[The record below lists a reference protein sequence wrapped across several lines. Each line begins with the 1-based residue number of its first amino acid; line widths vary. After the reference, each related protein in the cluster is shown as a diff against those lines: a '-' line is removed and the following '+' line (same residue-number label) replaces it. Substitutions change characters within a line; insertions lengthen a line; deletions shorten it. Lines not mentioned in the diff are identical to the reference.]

1 MIVYYCYIN
10 AVTGFNLDKTAG
22 FASRVQRYGGAF
34 PFGFPLDGQHW
45 LLRRLRGR
53 RGPVPQHRGGLRGS
67 NSVGLV
73 FRKHQSKRGEPTMTE
88 YELKV
93 SGQLLSSLLSDKNA
107 LA

>member
-45 LLRRLRGR
+45 LLCRLRGR
-53 RGPVPQHRGGLRGS
+53 RGPVLAKVGRPDAMPTRRGRVIPISEQAVQRLHGAVWKGMQPVALMQ
-67 NSVGLV
+67 V
-73 FRKHQSKRGEPTMTE
+73 FEFF
-88 YELKV
+88 
-93 SGQLLSSLLSDKNA
+93 
-107 LA
+107 